1 MIRSL
6 IAVAAAVSVACLTLT
21 PASAQGWK
29 PERNI
34 ELIVPAGAGG
44 SLDTTGRVINRVWDA
59 LKLVPVPTA
68 VINRGGGGHAKA
80 YAYLSQQAKDPHFL
94 SITSS
99 TILTNHI
106 NGRLPHTYT
115 EFTPLAV
122 MVTEYIVFAVRPD
135 SPLKTGKDLVER
147 LRKDPSSLSIG
158 ISSALGGTHHLS
170 VALPAQSAGID
181 LKPLKLVAFNDS
193 SAAVTALLGGHL
205 DVISTSTGV
214 LAPHFAEGR
223 ARAIVVSSP
232 KRMSGVYANTPTWP
246 ELGHKGV
253 WENWRGVIAPKD
265 ITPQQAAF
273 WEDVLR
279 KVNQSKE
286 FQDYAAKSLWS
297 SEFKGAAETRA
308 FMKQVYDELKPVMAS
323 LGLAK

>member
-1 MIRSL
+1 MIGRVL
-6 IAVAAAVSVACLTLT
+6 AVVAGVAIACLTLSS
-21 PASAQGWK
+21 ASAQGWK
-29 PERNI
+29 PERNV

-44 SLDTTGRVINRVWDA
+44 SLDATGRTIHRVWDA
-59 LKLVPVPTA
+59 LKLVPVPAA

-80 YAYLSQQAKDPHFL
+80 YAYLGQQAKDPHFL

-115 EFTPLAV
+115 AFTPLAV

-135 SPLKTGKDLVER
+135 SPLKSGRDLLDQ
-147 LRKDPSSLSIG
+147 LRKDPGSLSIG

-181 LKPLKLVAFNDS
+181 MKPFKLVAFNDS

-223 ARAIVVSSP
+223 VRAIVVSSP
-232 KRMSGVYANTPTWP
+232 KRMPGIYASTPTWP
-246 ELGHKGV
+246 ELGQKGV

-265 ITPQQAAF
+265 ITPQQVAY

-297 SEFKGAAETRA
+297 SDFKGAAETRA
-308 FMKQVYDELKPVMAS
+308 FMKQVYDELRPVMAS